1 MPISNFDFPKVTV
14 SQQLLRSSTGTDAV
28 LPVCVIGPQY
38 NAKTVARYGNALK
51 LGLYGQITTTGIQY
65 KNKTAGSKV
74 NPNDAH
80 VLVQDALIQIFNA
93 VDQECTEYTFAFVT
107 NTAGEIKNKLQFKNG
122 QAYACFASGGIGRS
136 SFVVTDIAPGDTMLF
151 TTRPESGQAITTAV
165 QITAIQRDAQ
175 GNAST
180 LVLSRTISA
189 DTITGAEIA
198 IARTKTVTL
207 PAIAADAS
215 GITIAEQATAELIT
229 SDGDTVSGL
238 PLIDGYGTCYIEY
251 SERLTTYTRKLGS
264 VDAGAY
270 WRQACLNI
278 FGDISNSNP
287 LGQTVAA
294 ACSTAGD
301 TFVYFLS
308 VADDSVA
315 SYIQALDFLG
325 GSDTVYSIVIVS
337 EQAQVIKAC
346 LAEVQ
351 AQSNYEVPNYKSLW
365 YGITNPESAQLCTTK
380 AFTNL
385 TSTSVTLIDSNIV
398 SAYGIVIGDIVR
410 WICGTDTFG
419 AAKYA
424 QATISQ
430 IAEVPGTGQLELVFA
445 IDDTLILGD
454 LPAEIS
460 ICRKNYST
468 LELQQHIIAH
478 KVTASRRAVAVYADD
493 IIFDGHVCANY
504 IAAACAAGMRAAEPV
519 HRPLSNMPYTSIS
532 CMETHGMTASVLR
545 TLGSNGIWL
554 IGNNAAGIAINRRQL
569 TTAAADDINFDE
581 QSITTNIDSICKQFK
596 SIGADR
602 VGNSNISPMLLQVLG
617 AELSELLRYYTTYT
631 PSLQA
636 GPQLLQAQLQDLYQ
650 DPVNLD
656 AVYATLSGQ
665 PPKPFNRF
673 HITFRFV

>member
-14 SQQLLRSSTGTDAV
+14 SQQLLRNSTGTDAV

-51 LGLYGQITTTGIQY
+51 LGLYGQIATSNIAY
-65 KNKTAGSKV
+65 KNKTAGSTV
-74 NPNDAH
+74 NPDDAH
-80 VLVQDALIQIFNA
+80 VLVQDALVKIFGTDNSQCEDYA
-93 VDQECTEYTFAFVT
+93 FAFAM

-122 QAYACFASGGIGRS
+122 QAYACFASGGTGRS
-136 SFVVTDIAPGDTMLF
+136 SFIVTDVAPGDTMLL
-151 TTRPESGQAITTAV
+151 TVQPTDGAPVTMSV
-165 QITAIQRDAQ
+165 QISAVQRDAQ
-175 GNAST
+175 GNANT
-180 LVLSRTISA
+180 LVLARNVGEG
-189 DTITGAEIA
+189 TITEAMIG
-198 IARTKTVTL
+198 RTKTVTL
-207 PAIAADAS
+207 PAIDANEE
-215 GITIAEQATAELIT
+215 GIAIAERATTALVT
-229 SDGDTVSGL
+229 SDGDTVSSL
-238 PLIDGYGTCYIEY
+238 QLISGYGTCYIEY

-264 VDAGAY
+264 VAAGDY
-270 WRQACLNI
+270 WREACLNI

-287 LGQTVAA
+287 LGQAVAA

-346 LAEVQ
+346 LAQVQ
-351 AQSNYEVPNYKSLW
+351 AQSNYQIPNYKSLW
-365 YGITNPESAQLCTTK
+365 YGITNPDAAELCTTK
-380 AFTNL
+380 AFTKL
-385 TSTSVTLIDSNIV
+385 TSASVILTDPNIV
-398 SAYGIVIGDIVR
+398 SAYGIVVGDTVQ
-410 WICGTDTFG
+410 WVCGTDTFN

-424 QATISQ
+424 QATIAQ
-430 IAEVPGTGQLELVFA
+430 IAEVPDTDALELVFA
-445 IDDTLILGD
+445 VDDTLIIGN
-454 LPAEIS
+454 PAEIS

-468 LELQQHIIAH
+468 LELQQHVIAH

-493 IIFDGHVCANY
+493 IIFDGRVCANY

-532 CMETHGMTASVLR
+532 CMETHGMTASILR

-554 IGNNAAGIAINRRQL
+554 IGNNAAGITINRRQL

-581 QSITTNIDSICKQFK
+581 QSITTNIDSICKRFK
-596 SIGADR
+596 SVGANR
-602 VGNSNISPMLLQVLG
+602 VGNSNISPMLLQVLS
-617 AELSELLRYYTTYT
+617 AELSALLRYYTTYT

-636 GPQLLQAQLQDLYQ
+636 GPQLLQAQLQELYQ

>member
-14 SQQLLRSSTGTDAV
+14 NQQLLRNSTGTDAV

-51 LGLYGQITTTGIQY
+51 LGLYGQIATSNIAY
-65 KNKTAGSKV
+65 KNKTAGSRV

-80 VLVQDALIQIFNA
+80 VLVQDALIQIFDA
-93 VDQECTEYTFAFVT
+93 DDSECAEYTFVFAT

-136 SFVVTDIAPGDTMLF
+136 SFVVTDVAPGDTILF
-151 TTRPESGQAITTAV
+151 TTRPESGQGITTAV
-165 QITAIQRDAQ
+165 QITAIQRDVQ
-175 GNAST
+175 GNACT
-180 LVLSRTISA
+180 LVLSRTISV
-189 DTITGAEIA
+189 DTITDAKIA

-207 PAIAADAS
+207 PAIAADENS
-215 GITIAEQATAELIT
+215 ITIAEMATAELLT
-229 SDGDTVSGL
+229 SDGDTISGL
-238 PLIDGYGTCYIEY
+238 PLIAGYGTCYIEY

-264 VDAGAY
+264 VAAGDY
-270 WRQACLNI
+270 WRESCINI

-287 LGQTVAA
+287 LGQAVAA
-294 ACSTAGD
+294 ACSTAGN

-346 LAEVQ
+346 LAQVQ

-365 YGITNPESAQLCTTK
+365 YGITNPEAAQLCTTK
-380 AFTNL
+380 AFTTL
-385 TSTSVTLIDSNIV
+385 TSTSVILTDSNIV

-410 WICGTDTFG
+410 WLCGTDTFE

-424 QATISQ
+424 QATIAQ
-430 IAEVPGTGQLELVFA
+430 ITEVPETGGLKLIFA
-445 IDDTLILGD
+445 IDDTLIPGD
-454 LPAEIS
+454 PAEIS

-493 IIFDGHVCANY
+493 TIFDGRVCASY

-532 CMETHGMTASVLR
+532 CMETHGMPASVLR

-581 QSITTNIDSICKQFK
+581 QSITTNIDSICKRFK
-596 SIGADR
+596 AVGADL
-602 VGNSNISPMLLQVLG
+602 VGNSNISPMLLQVLS
-617 AELSELLRYYTTYT
+617 AELSALLRYYTTYT

-636 GPQLLQAQLQDLYQ
+636 GPQLLQAQLQELYQ
-650 DPVNLD
+650 DTVNLD

>member
-14 SQQLLRSSTGTDAV
+14 SQQLLRNSTGTDAV

-51 LGLYGQITTTGIQY
+51 LGLYGQIATSNIAY
-65 KNKTAGSKV
+65 KNKTAGSTV
-74 NPNDAH
+74 NPDDAH
-80 VLVQDALIQIFNA
+80 VLVQDALVKIFGTDNSQCEDYA
-93 VDQECTEYTFAFVT
+93 FAFAT

-122 QAYACFASGGIGRS
+122 QAYACFASGGIGRA
-136 SFVVTDIAPGDTMLF
+136 SFIVTDVMPGDTMLLTLQP
-151 TTRPESGQAITTAV
+151 TTGAAVTMSV
-165 QITAIQRDAQ
+165 QISAIQRDAQ
-175 GNAST
+175 GNANT
-180 LVLSRTISA
+180 LVLARNVGEG
-189 DTITGAEIA
+189 TITEAMIG
-198 IARTKTVTL
+198 RTKTVTL
-207 PAIAADAS
+207 PAIDANAE
-215 GITIAEQATAELIT
+215 GITIAEQATTALVT

-238 PLIDGYGTCYIEY
+238 QLISGYGTCYIEY
-251 SERLTTYTRKLGS
+251 NERLTTYTRKLGS
-264 VDAGAY
+264 VAAGDY
-270 WRQACLNI
+270 WREACLNI

-287 LGQTVAA
+287 LGQAVAA

-337 EQAQVIKAC
+337 EQSQVIKAC
-346 LAEVQ
+346 LTQVQ
-351 AQSNYEVPNYKSLW
+351 AQSNYQIPNYKSLW
-365 YGITNPESAQLCTTK
+365 YGITNPDAAELCTTK
-380 AFTNL
+380 AFTALN
-385 TSTSVTLIDSNIV
+385 SGAVTITDSNIV
-398 SAYGIVIGDIVR
+398 GQYGVVAGDIVR
-410 WICGTDTFG
+410 WACGKDLFG
-419 AAKYA
+419 ATKYV
-424 QATISQ
+424 QAVIDQ
-430 IAEVPGTGQLELVFA
+430 IEEVGNDIKLTFA
-445 IDDTLILGD
+445 IDDSLTQIGA
-454 LPAEIS
+454 PAEIS
-460 ICRKNYST
+460 ICRKNYSA

-493 IIFDGHVCANY
+493 IIFDGRVCANY

-519 HRPLSNMPYTSIS
+519 HRPLSNMTYTSIS
-532 CMETHGMTASVLR
+532 CMETHGMTASILR

-581 QSITTNIDSICKQFK
+581 QSITTNIDSICKRFK
-596 SIGADR
+596 SVGANR
-602 VGNSNISPMLLQVLG
+602 VGNSNISPMLLQVLS
-617 AELSELLRYYTTYT
+617 AELSALLRYYTTYT

-636 GPQLLQAQLQDLYQ
+636 GPQLLQAQLQELYQ

>member
-14 SQQLLRSSTGTDAV
+14 SQQLLRNSTGTDAV

-51 LGLYGQITTTGIQY
+51 LGLYGQIATSNIAY
-65 KNKTAGSKV
+65 KNKTAGSTV
-74 NPNDAH
+74 NPDDAH
-80 VLVQDALIQIFNA
+80 VLVQDALVKIF
-93 VDQECTEYTFAFVT
+93 DTEDSKDYAFAFAT

-122 QAYACFASGGIGRS
+122 QTYACFASGGIGRS
-136 SFVVTDIAPGDTMLF
+136 SFIVTDVMPGDTMLLTLQP
-151 TTRPESGQAITTAV
+151 TTGSTVTMSV
-165 QITAIQRDAQ
+165 QIAAIQRDAQ
-175 GNAST
+175 GNANT
-180 LVLSRTISA
+180 LVLARNVGEG
-189 DTITGAEIA
+189 TITDAMIG
-198 IARTKTVTL
+198 RTKTVTL
-207 PAIAADAS
+207 PAIAADEQ
-215 GITIAEQATAELIT
+215 GITIAEPATTALVT

-238 PLIDGYGTCYIEY
+238 QLISDYGTCYIEY
-251 SERLTTYTRKLGS
+251 SERLATYTRKLGS
-264 VDAGAY
+264 VAAGDY
-270 WRQACLNI
+270 WREACLNI

-287 LGQTVAA
+287 LGQAVAA

-346 LAEVQ
+346 LAQVQ
-351 AQSNYEVPNYKSLW
+351 AQSNYQIPNYKSLW
-365 YGITNPESAQLCTTK
+365 YGITNPDAAELCTTK
-380 AFTNL
+380 AFTADLKNGVITL
-385 TSTSVTLIDSNIV
+385 TDKNIV
-398 SAYGIVIGDIVR
+398 GQYGVVKDDIVR
-410 WICGTDTFG
+410 WACGTDLFKAT
-419 AAKYA
+419 KYA
-424 QATISQ
+424 QAVITAIEDGDDGIKLTVAADASLPQTIAS
-430 IAEVPGTGQLELVFA
+430 
-445 IDDTLILGD
+445 D
-454 LPAEIS
+454 EII

-493 IIFDGHVCANY
+493 IIFDGRVCANY

-532 CMETHGMTASVLR
+532 CMETHGMTASILR